1 MENKTLLNG
10 NSEINIEE
18 EQKSNVKFKFFLIFL
33 VMFMIVISKLSKNE
47 ITIDDFYLFSF
58 NLSFQRLYEVKN
70 YLLFFA
76 IIIPLCYFLTKSNN
90 EWLSSEI
97 DKFVDKE
104 EQKEKEEAEKKQLE
118 FEQKM
123 RGVHFKSE

>member
-10 NSEINIEE
+10 NPEINIEE
-18 EQKSNVKFKFFLIFL
+18 EQKRNVKFKFFLIFL

-47 ITIDDFYLFSF
+47 ITIDDFYRFSF
-58 NLSFQRLYEVKN
+58 NLSFHRLYEVKN

-97 DKFVDKE
+97 DKFIDKE

>member
-10 NSEINIEE
+10 NPEINIEE

-47 ITIDDFYLFSF
+47 ITIDDFYRFSF

-104 EQKEKEEAEKKQLE
+104 EQKEKEETEKKQLE

>member
-1 MENKTLLNG
+1 M
-10 NSEINIEE
+10 
-18 EQKSNVKFKFFLIFL
+18 
-33 VMFMIVISKLSKNE
+33 
-47 ITIDDFYLFSF
+47 
-58 NLSFQRLYEVKN
+58 KN

-118 FEQKM
+118 FEQKV

>member
-1 MENKTLLNG
+1 MDNKTLLNG
-10 NSEINIEE
+10 NPEINVEE
-18 EQKSNVKFKFFLIFL
+18 EQKSNMKFKFFLIFL

-47 ITIDDFYLFSF
+47 ITIEDFYNFSF
-58 NLSFQRLYEVKN
+58 NLSFQRLYEAKN
-70 YLLFFA
+70 YFLFFI

-104 EQKEKEEAEKKQLE
+104 EKREKEEEEKRQLE

>member
-10 NSEINIEE
+10 NSVINIEE
-18 EQKSNVKFKFFLIFL
+18 EQKSKVKFKFLLIFL

-47 ITIDDFYLFSF
+47 ITIDDFYRFSF